1 MMDIRTRHTLYH
13 TSSVYHA
20 PTSRMAEV
28 PRLSKA
34 APEAESALYHWPC
47 CCSSVDSIHR
57 AAAYH
62 EHMKMLK
69 DTAICWN

>member
-1 MMDIRTRHTLYH
+1 M
-13 TSSVYHA
+13 
-20 PTSRMAEV
+20 SRMVEV

-34 APEAESALYHWPC
+34 VPEAESALYHWPC